1 MNKHSFNKNYTKF
14 ELVSFNDDELL
25 DIIKVEMSSYEN
37 RFPNVDLLLDAIY
50 FCNKQKEI
58 MKINNK
64 LKKEYANS
72 FLLIASQYG
81 HSNALGKLLRMGD
94 DVEFSDDLGYRA
106 IIIACNFG
114 YIECVHQL
122 LDWGANPNVCNSSNE
137 FPLDFALKAGPEL
150 IELLLQYGA
159 ERMDERYEVIIEDVK
174 SLLK

>member
-14 ELVSFNDDELL
+14 EIVSFNDDELL

-50 FCNKQKEI
+50 FCNKEKEI
-58 MKINNK
+58 MEINNK
-64 LKKEYANS
+64 FKREYANS

-94 DVEFSDDLGYRA
+94 DVEFSDD
-106 IIIACNFG
+106 FG
-114 YIECVHQL
+114 YIECIHQL

-137 FPLDFALKAGPEL
+137 FPLDFALKVSPEL

-159 ERMDERYEVIIEDVK
+159 ERMDERYEVIIEDIK
-174 SLLK
+174 SLLN